1 MVKVLEPGDRDYKF
15 MPILIMDA
23 LNHAVF
29 WLRKKGLTTEEIRI
43 FFLAWA
49 RGIKDE

>member
-23 LNHAVF
+23 LNHVEF

-43 FFLAWA
+43 FFRAWA
-49 RGIKDE
+49 RRIK